1 MRRPPRRR
9 RVHAPRQDASDR
21 ARSARAPGRDLAAHP
36 SVPLTLMIDRS
47 DTQWYRD
54 ALFYQLH
61 VKSFFDAND
70 DGIGDFEGVTR
81 KLDYVKDLG
90 VTAIWVMPFYPSPL
104 RDDGYDIADY
114 RGINPGYGTMRD
126 FRRFVRAAH
135 ERGLRVVDR
144 ARHQPHLGPA
154 SLVPEGAA
162 LAVRAPP
169 RASSTSGPTPTR
181 STRTPGSSSSTRRL
195 RTGPGIPV
203 AQAYFW
209 HRFYSPTSPISTST
223 IRACSRPCSRPWL
236 IGSTWASTACGST
249 PSPI

>member
-1 MRRPPRRR
+1 
-9 RVHAPRQDASDR
+9 
-21 ARSARAPGRDLAAHP
+21 
-36 SVPLTLMIDRS
+36 MIDRS

-135 ERGLRVVDR
+135 ERGLRVVTE
-144 ARHQPHLGPA
+144 
-154 SLVPEGAA
+154 LVINH
-162 LAVRAPP
+162 
-169 RASSTSGPTPTR
+169 TSD
-181 STRTPGSSSSTRRL
+181 
-195 RTGPGIPV
+195 
-203 AQAYFW
+203 Q
-209 HRFYSPTSPISTST
+209 H
-223 IRACSRPCSRPWL
+223 PWFQ
-236 IGSTWASTACGST
+236 
-249 PSPI
+249 